1 MDNNPTDYDPL
12 RSQKRR
18 HQLSREKYFVVGCVK
33 KPLICKKNLFGTRPK
48 QIPPYG
54 AIIDKNDPDSIN
66 QASDSDD
73 DDDQENVQSEYNGQD
88 LVDMS
93 EDDLRKLIPHTNTY
107 NIYPG
112 VSYVFDITGRLLLP
126 PQPRHQDDNID
137 KTLEVINKYNKDNA
151 ERIRALKQYII
162 ACPRVN

>member
-1 MDNNPTDYDPL
+1 MDNNPNVFNPL
-12 RSQKRR
+12 RSQKPFHR
-18 HQLSREKYFVVGCVK
+18 LSREKYFVVGGVK
-33 KPLICKKNLFGTRPK
+33 KLICKKNLFGTRQK

-73 DDDQENVQSEYNGQD
+73 DEDEEHDQPEYNGQD

-112 VSYVFDITGRLLLP
+112 VSYVFDIT
-126 PQPRHQDDNID
+126 D
-137 KTLEVINKYNKDNA
+137 
-151 ERIRALKQYII
+151 
-162 ACPRVN
+162 